1 MNLKQNEFEL
11 IEAYL
16 HVSLYVFQMLSIY
29 SRYSK
34 VKTAKAIQPK
44 NLILNKKV
52 LDFFNIIEM
61 NLKTPYIILV

>member
-34 VKTAKAIQPK
+34 VKTAKPIQPK